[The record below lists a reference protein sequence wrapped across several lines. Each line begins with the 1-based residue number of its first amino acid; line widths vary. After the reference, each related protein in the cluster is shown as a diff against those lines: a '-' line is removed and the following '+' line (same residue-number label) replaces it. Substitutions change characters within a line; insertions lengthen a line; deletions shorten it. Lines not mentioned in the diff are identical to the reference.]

1 MGGPESLAS
10 FCGKQFVPG
19 VGAFAG
25 QKWSLSICC
34 LFKER
39 NEKRG
44 NQKRKDSILSPV
56 VCMFFLVTFLLPY
69 CCLMLCRRFRM
80 DTMAIILKEKLIRW
94 QVLLLF
100 PSLIVQHSAVCQY
113 SPQKPHISHLREP
126 IDSIQC
132 VNWFCARQ
140 GFHLM
145 WCSPAVMLHFR
156 PRGQSTPTHPPESVS
171 VGWFSACR
179 HRLSSGADIKVC
191 YYPGKYKTKDQFK
204 CFWKLPNE
212 GLHFLFEAGRSY
224 QLFLC

>member
-10 FCGKQFVPG
+10 LCGKQFVPG
-19 VGAFAG
+19 VGAFGG

-44 NQKRKDSILSPV
+44 NQKRKDSVLSPV
-56 VCMFFLVTFLLPY
+56 VCMFFLVTSLLPY

-94 QVLLLF
+94 QVLLF
-100 PSLIVQHSAVCQY
+100 PSLTVQHSAVCQY
-113 SPQKPHISHLREP
+113 SPQKSHISHLREP

-156 PRGQSTPTHPPESVS
+156 PCGQSTPTHPPESVS

-224 QLFLC
+224 QLFVC